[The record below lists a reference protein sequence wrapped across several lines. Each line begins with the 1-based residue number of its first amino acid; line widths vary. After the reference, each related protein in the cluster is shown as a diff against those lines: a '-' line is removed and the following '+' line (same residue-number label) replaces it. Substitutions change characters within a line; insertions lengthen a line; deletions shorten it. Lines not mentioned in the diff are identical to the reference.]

1 MLEQLLVQT
10 VSTDLSNLQLVRLPV
25 LESRRTLSC
34 NGRRVIIVDISSWM
48 SIPRR
53 FRLGSTVRI
62 KHLIFRLPSLTTA
75 SGSPSVSSRNSW
87 DIPLANFTVV
97 SGENHLQRPV
107 AGGRA
112 ESGALRYGEV
122 KHTNLT
128 LDTQT
133 GEWKEIG
140 FDTMYVKHED

>member
-1 MLEQLLVQT
+1 M
-10 VSTDLSNLQLVRLPV
+10 
-25 LESRRTLSC
+25 
-34 NGRRVIIVDISSWM
+34 DISSWV
-48 SIPRR
+48 SILRR
-53 FRLGSTVRI
+53 FRLGSMVRI
-62 KHLIFRLPSLTTA
+62 KYLIFRLPSLTTA

-140 FDTMYVKHED
+140 FETMYVKHED

>member
-1 MLEQLLVQT
+1 M
-10 VSTDLSNLQLVRLPV
+10 
-25 LESRRTLSC
+25 
-34 NGRRVIIVDISSWM
+34 
-48 SIPRR
+48 
-53 FRLGSTVRI
+53 
-62 KHLIFRLPSLTTA
+62 
-75 SGSPSVSSRNSW
+75 
-87 DIPLANFTVV
+87 ANFTVV

-140 FDTMYVKHED
+140 FDTMYLEHKD

>member
-1 MLEQLLVQT
+1 
-10 VSTDLSNLQLVRLPV
+10 
-25 LESRRTLSC
+25 
-34 NGRRVIIVDISSWM
+34 
-48 SIPRR
+48 
-53 FRLGSTVRI
+53 
-62 KHLIFRLPSLTTA
+62 
-75 SGSPSVSSRNSW
+75 
-87 DIPLANFTVV
+87 LANFTVV

-140 FDTMYVKHED
+140 FDTMYVKHKD